1 MDELEALGAVG
12 GVVNDLNNLVI
23 EADMGAKRKTKN
35 ANVADRIAENAQSQ
49 LEENLMRLRTLEL
62 EKEDIEAKMK
72 TNEDD
77 LQNYLRR
84 KKESNKQ
91 ESIAMTDCL
100 MAISRQ
106 EEEQRKCDLEMKNLV
121 TLMNELKMKKDDVA
135 NNLKIL
141 KRKKTKLEK
150 SADKSKEEFKTEAS
164 RIQFEKNN
172 LQDALQTKIQ
182 AIENLTRPDI
192 SQNSIRIHGILERS
206 IHEKEKS
213 INDKEKELE
222 CPVCLEIAQVPIF
235 MCEEQHVICSGC
247 RMSDKVDKCPMCRV
261 EYTGKPRRH
270 RFAEKIL
277 EEVTRMREEVSRLKE
292 EQGQLDHN

>member
-1 MDELEALGAVG
+1 M
-12 GVVNDLNNLVI
+12 
-23 EADMGAKRKTKN
+23 K
-35 ANVADRIAENAQSQ
+35 
-49 LEENLMRLRTLEL
+49 LRTLEL
-62 EKEDIEAKMK
+62 EKEDIEAEMK
-72 TNEDD
+72 TNENDF
-77 LQNYLRR
+77 QNYLRR

-150 SADKSKEEFKTEAS
+150 SADKSKEEFITEES
-164 RIQFEKNN
+164 RIQIEKNN

-192 SQNSIRIHGILERS
+192 SQNSIRIHGILE
-206 IHEKEKS
+206 
-213 INDKEKELE
+213 
-222 CPVCLEIAQVPIF
+222 
-235 MCEEQHVICSGC
+235 
-247 RMSDKVDKCPMCRV
+247 
-261 EYTGKPRRH
+261 
-270 RFAEKIL
+270 
-277 EEVTRMREEVSRLKE
+277 
-292 EQGQLDHN
+292 